1 VIDATDTATLRA
13 EIERC
18 RLQDPVKAQRLTQVV
33 TLLEVASELR
43 RRAQALLDGE
53 EVTRFD
59 RTETEAR

>member
-1 VIDATDTATLRA
+1 MEATDTATLRA

-18 RLQDPVKAQRLTQVV
+18 RLVDPFKAQRLTQVV

-43 RRAQALLDGE
+43 HRAQALLDGE
-53 EVTRFD
+53 QVPRFD